1 MDIEQMIEQLK
12 KKGLTNG
19 SSLGWHSG
27 LFEQAADAL
36 MELQSENEKMR
47 AELDAAIKQLH
58 GHCPACTHYT
68 PNHNEGPCQTCK
80 HEYYHLLN
88 NESFDNWKWRGPQ
101 KEG

>member
-1 MDIEQMIEQLK
+1 MDIEKLIADLLVACAGNRNNIMGAAATALST
-12 KKGLTNG
+12 L
-19 SSLGWHSG
+19 
-27 LFEQAADAL
+27 QA
-36 MELQSENEKMR
+36 ENEKLR

-88 NESFDNWKWRGPQ
+88 NESFDNWKWRGQ
-101 KEG
+101 KED

>member
-1 MDIEQMIEQLK
+1 MDIEKLIADLLVACAGNRNNIM
-12 KKGLTNG
+12 G
-19 SSLGWHSG
+19 
-27 LFEQAADAL
+27 AAATAL
-36 MELQSENEKMR
+36 STLQGENEKMR

-68 PNHNEGPCQTCK
+68 PNHNEGQCQTCK

-101 KEG
+101 KED

>member
-1 MDIEQMIEQLK
+1 MDIEKLIADLLVACAGNRNNIM
-12 KKGLTNG
+12 G
-19 SSLGWHSG
+19 
-27 LFEQAADAL
+27 AAATAL
-36 MELQSENEKMR
+36 STLQGENEKMR

-88 NESFDNWKWRGPQ
+88 NESMDNWEWRGPH
-101 KEG
+101 KED